1 MKKFWKKEQP
11 GQPDPAD
18 QDQPEVKK
26 GLFTKKTKPVKDKN
40 PRKKDKPVKE
50 KPVKPAK
57 EKKQPKE
64 RPPKSQEYII
74 RKNFTMKI
82 LRAVFWLLVLFIFFK
97 GVQVSIRPDPTD
109 QVRGIIRSFK
119 TELAFEKDKNEEIFG
134 FTQNFVKEYLTY
146 SKEGGESDFK
156 SRLSPYVHITKFH
169 TANAYDFRK
178 NAKAVYVQAYRKEH
192 YTDTQYDVFVL
203 AEIMYTDRVLNEKSG
218 EYEIVTEYETSIL
231 KVPVAASADNKYCV
245 ESIPMFVQDQLL
257 DYSYAFKDY
266 FPEGKIDNSK
276 VQSSIENFLT
286 AYYSQD
292 QEVINYYLFPE
303 ADKTRFLSL
312 NNRYQFVKV
321 DDLKA
326 FQVGNEIVCVIKI
339 RIKDSANEAI
349 IYQEFHITCIEEK
362 DRVYIKDINT
372 RANNIKE

>member
-1 MKKFWKKEQP
+1 MKNFMKKEKPE
-11 GQPDPAD
+11 QPDPAG
-18 QDQPEVKK
+18 QDQPEAQK
-26 GLFTKKTKPVKDKN
+26 GFFIKKTKPVKDGS
-40 PRKKDKPVKE
+40 PLKKDKPVKE

-64 RPPKSQEYII
+64 RLPKSQEYII
-74 RKNFTMKI
+74 KKNLTMKI
-82 LRAVFWLLVLFIFFK
+82 LRVVFWLIILFIFFK

-109 QVRGIIRSFK
+109 QVRAIIRSFK
-119 TELAFEKDKNEEIFG
+119 TELSFEKDKSEEIFG

-156 SRLSPYVHITKFH
+156 TRLSPYVNVTKFN

-178 NAKAVYVQAYRKEH
+178 NTKAVYVQAYRKEQ
-192 YTDTQYDVFVL
+192 YSDTQYDVFVL
-203 AEIMYTDRVLNEKSG
+203 AEIMYTDRVLNEESG
-218 EYEIVTEYETSIL
+218 EYEIITEYETSIL
-231 KVPVAASADNKYCV
+231 KVPVAASADNKYCI
-245 ESIPMFVQDQLL
+245 ESVPMFVQDQLL

-266 FPEGKIDNSK
+266 YPEGKIDNSK

-292 QEVINYYLFPE
+292 QEVINYYLSPE
-303 ADKTRFLSL
+303 ADKTRFSSL
-312 NNRYQFVKV
+312 NNRYEFVKV

-326 FQVGNEIVCVIKI
+326 FQVGKEIVCIIKI
-339 RIKDSANEAI
+339 RIKDCTNEAV
-349 IYQEFHITCIEEK
+349 IYQEFNITCIEEK
-362 DRVYIKDINT
+362 DRIYIQDINT